1 MKTIIYIIQKEFL
14 QIKRNRMMLPI
25 IFVMPIIQ
33 LFVLV
38 HAATMEM
45 KNIDIAIVDMDLS
58 SSSRELTNKFEAS
71 EFFNF
76 VGNSFSLEEANNLII
91 EDKADMILVIP
102 LEFEKKLVKEKLGN
116 LQLLV
121 NSING
126 TVAGIGNSYAQQ
138 IILDFNQDIIMD
150 FLDVESMQAISENK
164 VLNIFYQY
172 WYNPEL
178 NYKTYMVPGIL
189 VLLVTIIGMFLSAMN
204 LVREKEIG
212 TIEQINVTPIR
223 KYQFIFGKL
232 FPFWIIALFDL
243 ALGLA
248 LGKLLFDIP
257 FVGSVGL
264 VFLVASVYL
273 LVVLGFGLLVST
285 ITETQQ
291 QAMFISWFFLMIFV
305 LMSGLFTST
314 ESMPQWAQYLN
325 YINPIAYFI
334 KIIRMILLKG
344 SGFNDIFKELII
356 LGSYG
361 ITVLTLAV
369 ARYRKTV

>member
-1 MKTIIYIIQKEFL
+1 MI
-14 QIKRNRMMLPI
+14 PI
-25 IFVMPIIQ
+25 IFVMPLVQLII
-33 LFVLV
+33 LV

-45 KNIDIAIVDMDLS
+45 KNIDIAVVDMDLS
-58 SSSRELTNKFEAS
+58 ESSRKLTNKFEAS
-71 EFFNF
+71 PFFNLT
-76 VGNSFSLEEANNLII
+76 GTTFSLEEAQNAII
-91 EDKADMILVIP
+91 SDKADMILVIP
-102 LEFEKKLVKEKLGN
+102 QNFEQNIVREKSGK

-126 TVAGIGNSYAQQ
+126 TVAGIGSAYAQS
-138 IILDFNQDIIMD
+138 IIMD
-150 FLDVESMQAISENK
+150 FNKNIAVDFLDTETMVAISQQK
-164 VLNIFYQY
+164 SVNIFYQY

-189 VLLVTIIGMFLSAMN
+189 VLLVTIIGMFLSSMN

-223 KYQFIFGKL
+223 KYQFIIGKL
-232 FPFWIIALFDL
+232 FPFWVIALFDL
-243 ALGLA
+243 AFGLA

-257 FVGSVGL
+257 FVGSIGL

-273 LVVLGFGLLVST
+273 LVVLGFGLLLST
-285 ITETQQ
+285 ISDTQQ

-305 LMSGLFTST
+305 LMSGLFTAT
-314 ESMPQWAQYLN
+314 ESMPKWAQNLN

-344 SGFNDIFKELII
+344 SVLQDIIKDLLI
-356 LGSYG
+356 LAGYG
-361 ITVLTLAV
+361 ITVLSLAIV
-369 ARYRKTV
+369 RYRKTA

>member
-1 MKTIIYIIQKEFL
+1 MKTILYIIQKEFI
-14 QIKRNRMMLPI
+14 QIFRNKMMIPI
-25 IFVMPIIQ
+25 IFVMPLVQLII
-33 LFVLV
+33 LV

-45 KNIDIAIVDMDLS
+45 KNIDIAVVDMDLS
-58 SSSRELTNKFEAS
+58 ESSRKLTNKFEAS
-71 EFFNF
+71 PFFNLT
-76 VGNSFSLEEANNLII
+76 GTTFSLEEAQNAII
-91 EDKADMILVIP
+91 SDKADMILVIP
-102 LEFEKKLVKEKLGN
+102 QNFEQNIVREKSGK

-126 TVAGIGNSYAQQ
+126 TVAGIGSAYAQS
-138 IILDFNQDIIMD
+138 IIMD
-150 FLDVESMQAISENK
+150 FNKNIAVDFLDTETMVAISQQK
-164 VLNIFYQY
+164 SVNIFYQY

-189 VLLVTIIGMFLSAMN
+189 VLLVTIIGMFLSSMN

-223 KYQFIFGKL
+223 KYQFIIGKL
-232 FPFWIIALFDL
+232 FPFWVIALFDL
-243 ALGLA
+243 AFGLA

-257 FVGSVGL
+257 FVGSIGL

-273 LVVLGFGLLVST
+273 LVVLGFGLLLST
-285 ITETQQ
+285 ISDTQQ

-305 LMSGLFTST
+305 LMSGLFTAT
-314 ESMPQWAQYLN
+314 ESMPKWAQNLN

-344 SGFNDIFKELII
+344 SVLQDIIKDLLI
-356 LGSYG
+356 LAGYG
-361 ITVLTLAV
+361 ITVLSLAIV
-369 ARYRKTV
+369 RYRKTA

>member
-1 MKTIIYIIQKEFL
+1 
-14 QIKRNRMMLPI
+14 MMVPI
-25 IFVMPIIQ
+25 IFIMPIVQ
-33 LFVLV
+33 LIVLV

-45 KNIDIAIVDMDLS
+45 KDIDIVVVDKDLS
-58 SSSRELTNKFEAS
+58 SYSRELTNKFES
-71 EFFNF
+71 SPFFNLS
-76 VGNSFSLEEANNLII
+76 GTTFSVEEAENMIVY
-91 EDKADMILVIP
+91 DKAKLILVIP
-102 LEFEKKLVKEKLGN
+102 SGFEKDIVSQKSGN

-121 NSING
+121 NAING
-126 TVAGIGNSYAQQ
+126 TVAGIGSAYAQS
-138 IILDFNQDIIMD
+138 IAMEFNKNIAMD
-150 FLDVESMQAISENK
+150 FFDSETMIQISQNK
-164 VLNIFYQY
+164 TINIFHQY

-232 FPFWIIALFDL
+232 FPFWVIALFEL
-243 ALGLA
+243 AFGLF

-257 FVGSVGL
+257 LVGSLGL

-273 LVVLGFGLLVST
+273 IVVLGFGLFLST
-285 ITETQQ
+285 ISNTQQ
-291 QAMFISWFFLMIFV
+291 QVMFISWFFLMIFV
-305 LMSGLFTST
+305 MMSGLFTAV
-314 ESMPQWAQYLN
+314 ESMPKWAQYLN

-344 SGFNDIFKELII
+344 SELKDIVNDLILLSI
-356 LGSYG
+356 YG
-361 ITVLTLAV
+361 ISVLSLAII
-369 ARYRKTV
+369 RYRKRA